1 MSRPSPAPVFSM
13 VFGITY
19 WICFLYDFALF
30 RYYPEVNQFHL
41 HEQAAALGLGPPIL
55 WYGWVAMAAIVSLG
69 FATLVPSRLAAKIPS
84 AACWIVTAVVLLI
97 VLIYERRWFV

>member
-1 MSRPSPAPVFSM
+1 VNKPSPAPVFSI

-41 HEQAAALGLGPPIL
+41 AEQTPALGPPIL
-55 WYGWVAMAAIVSLG
+55 WYGWVAMAAIVSLA
-69 FATLVPSRLAAKIPS
+69 FATLVPSRLAARIPS
-84 AACWIVTAVVLLI
+84 GACWIVTGLVLLT